1 MTGSSK
7 HEKHSGLSISAIK
20 EMMHFMDHRE
30 HKTDFVQTGCGF
42 IFYEKADSVRFS
54 CKSESRFYKSK
65 GGFIESYYDQSN

>member
-42 IFYEKADSVRFS
+42 MFHEKADSVRFS

>member
-7 HEKHSGLSISAIK
+7 HEKHSGLSISTIK

-42 IFYEKADSVRFS
+42 MFYENADSVRFS
-54 CKSESRFYKSK
+54 CNSESRFYKSK
-65 GGFIESYYDQSN
+65 RSFIESYYDQSN